1 MNPEL
6 KEVKEVLMNEHW
18 TENLHYGLKE
28 LSQGDA
34 KEIVES
40 MDEYEIDSK
49 VNIRQFQN
57 DYIADY
63 IEYLWDISR
72 SAYWQH
78 IIISLNPDTEVGLL
92 WSDNMSHVEKMC
104 TTDIPQNVMN
114 AVLNFVY
121 KSNDSQDLEA
131 LAEVIKSQV
140 KTFSKQNEIKLFSSS
155 LPIEDQKTFD
165 TKIQEM
171 LASESVYDFT

>member
-121 KSNDSQDLEA
+121 KSNNSQDLEA
-131 LAEVIKSQV
+131 LTEVIKSQV
-140 KTFSKQNEIKLFSSS
+140 KTFSKQNQIKVFSSS
-155 LPIEDQKTFD
+155 LPIEDQKTFN
-165 TKIQEM
+165 TKIEGM
-171 LASESVYDFT
+171 LVSESVYDFT